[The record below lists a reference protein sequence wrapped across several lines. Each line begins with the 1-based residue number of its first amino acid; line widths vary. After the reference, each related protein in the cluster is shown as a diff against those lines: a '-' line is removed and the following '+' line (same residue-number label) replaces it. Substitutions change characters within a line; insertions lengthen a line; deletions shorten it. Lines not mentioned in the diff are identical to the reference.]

1 MGQPG
6 WLPDH
11 AEERRE
17 EYRRTSPGE
26 RIAEAIAIS
35 RTATKVAAAAYRCE
49 R

>member
-6 WLPDH
+6 WFPDH

-17 EYRRTSPGE
+17 EYRRATPGE

-35 RTATKVAAAAYRCE
+35 RTATKLAAAAYRHE